1 MGRWKD
7 GHKYIQKIIIET
19 KDGSPALIY
28 NLDSRGRLIYE
39 YPVCVGIPAHVN
51 MENTGNLD
59 FKPPPVKVY
68 KKSIKK
74 FDPSIVGENTISINF
89 PTNFSSFDQ
98 KNISNNINLC
108 EISNRNFPKKEETNN
123 NLSMPKNTFIQS
135 SQQKSLRDSSLFD
148 LMDEFIL
155 ASLKEDD
162 HYFTSFFE
170 NSNLEK
176 QPPNESSENKYID
189 LDLDFDYLNFEPF
202 FPNLKTKKK

>member
-39 YPVCVGIPAHVN
+39 YPVCVGIPAHIN
-51 MENTGNLD
+51 MDNTGNLD

-74 FDPSIVGENTISINF
+74 IDPSIVGDNTISI
-89 PTNFSSFDQ
+89 
-98 KNISNNINLC
+98 
-108 EISNRNFPKKEETNN
+108 RNFPKKEETNN

-135 SQQKSLRDSSLFD
+135 NQQKSLRDSSLFD
-148 LMDEFIL
+148 LMDEFIF

-176 QPPNESSENKYID
+176 QPPNESSENIYID

-202 FPNLKTKKK
+202 FTNLKTKKK